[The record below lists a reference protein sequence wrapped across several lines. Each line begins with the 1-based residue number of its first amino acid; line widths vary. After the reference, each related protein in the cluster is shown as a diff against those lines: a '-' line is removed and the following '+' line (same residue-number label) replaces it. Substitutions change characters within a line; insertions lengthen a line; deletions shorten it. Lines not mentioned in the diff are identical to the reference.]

1 MNDERKPAV
10 AESDPT
16 TDPQADTAKP
26 QMDTADRQMD
36 TADRQMD
43 TAEPETDVDQA
54 PASGTAEI
62 ARSGQPAAM
71 ERRQESSGDRE
82 PLMSSD
88 AASQFRSRWEK
99 IQVAFVDDPQS
110 AVKDAD
116 GLVAEAMQHLAKT
129 FASERANLEQQWST
143 GGEAS
148 TEDLRVALQRYRSFF
163 GRLLSL

>member
-1 MNDERKPAV
+1 MNDERKPPV
-10 AESDPT
+10 AETDSTTETQTET
-16 TDPQADTAKP
+16 TDTQTDADKQTDADT
-26 QMDTADRQMD
+26 QTDMDEAQ
-36 TADRQMD
+36 
-43 TAEPETDVDQA
+43 
-54 PASGTAEI
+54 ASGTAEI
-62 ARSGQPAAM
+62 AERGQSTSVGRGP
-71 ERRQESSGDRE
+71 ESSGDRE

-129 FASERANLEQQWST
+129 FSSERANLEQQWST
-143 GGEAS
+143 GGEVS

-163 GRLLSL
+163 GRLLTL